1 MGCKVSKEKLEILIK
16 DSIDRSDLK
25 LLYKLL
31 KDNNIQDQFLLIYAI
46 KSGQI
51 DVISIFLSNCKT

>member
-51 DVISIFLSNCKT
+51 DVISIFLSNRKT